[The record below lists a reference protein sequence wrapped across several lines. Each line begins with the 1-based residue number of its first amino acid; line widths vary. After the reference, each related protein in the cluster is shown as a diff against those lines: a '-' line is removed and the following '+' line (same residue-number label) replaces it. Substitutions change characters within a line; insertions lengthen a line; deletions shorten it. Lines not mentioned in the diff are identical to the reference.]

1 MPQKLDKAT
10 RTKAMA
16 SLNGWAK
23 TRGRDA
29 IHKTFVFTDFNSF
42 SLFLG
47 EAESCEKMSF
57 ETLFFVTAK

>member
-29 IHKTFVFTDFNSF
+29 IHKTFDLDMII
-42 SLFLG
+42 LFLT
-47 EAESCEKMSF
+47 MVLY
-57 ETLFFVTAK
+57 LFCR